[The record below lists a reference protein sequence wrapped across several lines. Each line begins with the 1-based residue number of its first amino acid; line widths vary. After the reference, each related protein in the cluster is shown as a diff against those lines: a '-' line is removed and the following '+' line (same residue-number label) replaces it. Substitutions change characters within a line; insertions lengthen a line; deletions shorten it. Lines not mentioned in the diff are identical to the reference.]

1 MMTIPE
7 RDPKDS
13 ELKVISELRLKV
25 PVVGEDRSKV
35 KAASGPVVT
44 PRSLVT
50 VFVRAQAALELVS
63 VGQTYVVEPEFEP
76 A

>member
-7 RDPKDS
+7 RDSKDS
-13 ELKVISELRLKV
+13 EFKVISELRLKV
-25 PVVGEDRSKV
+25 TVVGADRSKV
-35 KAASGPVVT
+35 PSGLVMT